1 VTGATLLTPDDVA
14 AYVVGL
20 ELLGAG
26 GGGDPTI
33 FADALRRALEPDGIR
48 LHDPAEFGDAHVV
61 PVAVMGAIRV
71 MAEKLPSGQE
81 IPDAVQALTRWTGI
95 APSAV
100 VTVEVGGLNGAV
112 AVLAATELGLPLLD
126 VDLMGRAFP
135 RADQT
140 THAVTGGSLTPFTMV
155 EPGGRVVLVDQ
166 ADPTDLGR
174 VVRAV
179 ISQSS
184 GWAGCA
190 FATFPAARLQ
200 HASCPG
206 TLTRA
211 LQLGRAHAAADPAS
225 VAADLG
231 GRRLAAGRVLEIA
244 RRSSSTVGRAG
255 IGLLDDSGSVLR
267 LEAENEY
274 LLAFIDGEPVASTPD
289 LLCVLNRRTAAP
301 IPVDGL
307 REGDDVTV
315 LVLPGP
321 AWWSDTRERLAHVDP
336 RAFGLDCDAVLM
348 AAGPTS
354 ERAT

>member
-1 VTGATLLTPDDVA
+1 VTVLTPDDAA

-33 FADALRRALEPDGIR
+33 FTAALRRTLEPDGVQ
-48 LHDPAEFGDAHVV
+48 LHDPDEFGDAPVV
-61 PVAVMGAIRV
+61 PVAFMGATRV

-81 IPDAVQALTRWTGI
+81 IPDAVAALTRWTDV
-95 APSAV
+95 APVAV
-100 VTVEVGGLNGAV
+100 VAVEVGGLNGAV
-112 AVLAATELGLPLLD
+112 AVLAAAELGLPLLD

-140 THAVTGGSLTPFTMV
+140 THAVTGGALTPFTMV
-155 EPGGRVVLVDQ
+155 EPGGRVVLVDR
-166 ADPTDLGR
+166 ADPTDLER

-179 ISQSS
+179 MAQTS

-190 FATFPAARLQ
+190 FATFPASRLRE
-200 HASCPG
+200 ASCRG
-206 TLTRA
+206 SLSRA
-211 LQLGRAHAAADPAS
+211 LQLGRAHAAADPATI
-225 VAADLG
+225 AAALG
-231 GRRLAAGRVLEIA
+231 GRRIAAGRVLEIA
-244 RRSSSTVGRAG
+244 RRSSSTFGRAG
-255 IGLLDDSGSVLR
+255 IGLVDDSGSVLR

-274 LLAFIDGEPVASTPD
+274 LLAFLDGRPVASTPD